1 MQDLKLAYPKFIDQ
15 ALPANQSC
23 GMTGEQ

>member
-1 MQDLKLAYPKFIDQ
+1 LKLDYPKFIDQ

-23 GMTGEQ
+23 GSLAE